1 MPNRLAR
8 ETSPYLLQHA
18 NNPVDW
24 FPWGQEALERAKQT
38 GRPIFLSIGYSA
50 CHWCHVM
57 EHESFENQD
66 IAKLMNERFVNIKVD
81 REERPDLDQIYM
93 SAVQA
98 MTGRGGWPMSV
109 FLTPDLEPFF
119 GGTYWPPEP
128 KMGMAG
134 FNQVLVAVA
143 DAWRD
148 RKAEVVK
155 QAGELTAHLKTVAAS
170 TRTVGDLEPAALPG
184 AADMLERMFEP
195 RWGGFGQAPKFP
207 HAMDLRLLLRIAKR
221 ERRAGLL
228 PIVTKTLDSMAA
240 GGIYDHLGGGFH
252 RYSVDER
259 WLVPHF
265 EKMLYDN
272 ALLTPAY
279 LEAYQVTGDAR
290 YAQVARETLDYV
302 LRDMTDPAGG
312 FYSTLDADS
321 EGEEGKYYVWS
332 MAEIEQVLGAD
343 RARTFSAVYDVTIEG
358 NFEGASILNLPRPL
372 ADNAAILKRDP
383 QELAAELAETR
394 AKLLAVREKR
404 VRPGLDDKVL
414 VSWNGL
420 MIDALALGARV
431 LDEPRYLQAAERGAD
446 FLLTNLVREGKLLHT
461 WRHGE
466 ARLDAYLDDY
476 ACLAN
481 ALVSV
486 YEGGFQERYLD
497 AAVRLVER
505 LLTDFADAEHGGF
518 FYTSSDHEQLITR
531 QKDLQDGSVPSG
543 NGMAATVLV
552 RLGKLCGRNDLL
564 EAAVKTMR
572 SSGRLLSQS
581 PISATQMLLAYDL
594 YLGPTY
600 ELALVGKPAGDEAD
614 RVLAHLGKKF
624 VPHRVLAARLA
635 TGDPQAQ
642 APTRSALLEPLFA
655 GKEGATAL
663 RLFVCENFACQAPVE
678 GRADIE
684 KKIDQLAAGDRAGR

>member
-1 MPNRLAR
+1 MPNRLAK
-8 ETSPYLLQHA
+8 ETSPYLLQHG

-24 FPWGQEALERAKQT
+24 YPWGQEALARAKKEN
-38 GRPIFLSIGYSA
+38 RPIFLSIGYSA

-57 EHESFENQD
+57 EHESFENAE
-66 IAKLMNERFVNIKVD
+66 IAKLMNEHFVNIKVD

-109 FLTPDLEPFF
+109 FLTPDLQPFF
-119 GGTYWPPEP
+119 GGTYWPPKA

-134 FNQVLVAVA
+134 FDQVLVAVA

-148 RKAEVVK
+148 RKDEVVK
-155 QAGELTAHLKTVAAS
+155 QAAELTPHLKTVAAS
-170 TRTVGDLEPAALPG
+170 TRTAGDLEPAALPG
-184 AADMLERMFEP
+184 AGEMLERMFEP

-207 HAMDLRLLLRIAKR
+207 HAMDLRLLLRVWKR
-221 ERRAGLL
+221 ERRDALL

-279 LEAYQVTGDAR
+279 IEALQVTGNAR

-321 EGEEGKYYVWS
+321 EGVEGKYYVWS
-332 MAEIEQVLGAD
+332 VAEVEQLLGAEK
-343 RARTFSAVYDVTIEG
+343 AGTFNYVYDVTAEG
-358 NFEGASILNLPRPL
+358 NFEEANILNLPKTL
-372 ADNAAILKRDP
+372 DQCATILKRQPD
-383 QELAAELAETR
+383 ELATELAESR
-394 AKLLAVREKR
+394 AKLLAARVKR
-404 VRPGLDDKVL
+404 VPPALDDKVL

-420 MIDALALGARV
+420 MLDALALGSRV
-431 LDEPRYLQAAERGAD
+431 LQEPRYLAAAERAAD
-446 FLLTNLVREGKLLHT
+446 FLLTKMVRDDGRLLHT
-461 WRHGE
+461 YRHGD
-466 ARLDAYLDDY
+466 ARLEAYLDDY

-481 ALVSV
+481 GLVSL
-486 YEGGFQERYLD
+486 YEAGFDEKYID
-497 AAVRLVER
+497 AAVKLVDR
-505 LLTDFADAEHGGF
+505 MIQDFGDKEGGGF
-518 FYTSSDHEQLITR
+518 FYTAHDHEQLITR

-552 RLGKLCGRNDLL
+552 RLAKLCGRNDYL
-564 EAAVKTMR
+564 EAAEKTMR
-572 SSGRLLSQS
+572 SSGQLLSKS

-600 ELALVGKPAGDEAD
+600 ELAMVGSGSGDEAQQ
-614 RVLAHLGKKF
+614 VLAHLGQKF
-624 VPHRVLAARLA
+624 LPNRVLAARL
-635 TGDPQAQ
+635 DPST
-642 APTRSALLEPLFA
+642 TRSAHLEPLFA
-655 GKEGATAL
+655 GKETKGESV

-678 GRADIE
+678 GQAAIE
-684 KKIDQLAAGDRAGR
+684 AKIDKLVAAGK